1 MHSIPGDPDVI
12 ADQARTMVAAALT
25 MQKAAERLMR
35 LTDDTDFTS
44 EATDQLRRNAGDLA
58 VSMTKASIRYR
69 GAGQAL
75 DTFSAQLRTLQ
86 GEADAALAAHGQ
98 TDVAGATHLHA
109 GLEVE
114 ALEAKAN
121 PFMPDDERQHIALR
135 LNHAQQALQ
144 HEQIRAKAAESQWE
158 GVNATWETAAKSA
171 ASAIQDADAASHLN
185 EGSVQHLLNW
195 FDDHLQDIHD
205 ILDVV
210 SQALSVVA
218 LALSVVALVLAPTIV
233 GTPLAAILGTAVGVL
248 KVITLVITAINL
260 GITAI
265 QYSEGKKSMSQLI
278 FEGTFAVVAALSAGV
293 GRGFAKNVKVFKNV
307 PFLKDVKFLK
317 EVTPVSDL
325 PSQWFGEKSL
335 NKLSADGAFDVVKGL
350 VGMWG
355 DDVLSERS
363 DSAPSSHLWTAA
375 DERTAAAAVQPN
387 DASLE
392 VTRAFAG
399 FDRSPLVQVHRSQ
412 LRLAA

>member
-25 MQKAAERLMR
+25 MQKAAERLML
-35 LTDDTDFTS
+35 LTDNTDFTS

-58 VSMTKASIRYR
+58 ASMTKASIRYR

-75 DTFSAQLRTLQ
+75 DTFSSQLRTLQ

-98 TDVAGATHLHA
+98 TDVAGATHVHA

-121 PFMPDDERQHIALR
+121 PFMPDDERQRIALR

-158 GVNATWETAAKSA
+158 GVNAAWETAANSA

-185 EGSVQHLLNW
+185 EGAVQHVLNW
-195 FDDHLQDIHD
+195 VDDHLQDIHD
-205 ILDVV
+205 VLDVV
-210 SQALSVVA
+210 SQVLSVVGLVLMA
-218 LALSVVALVLAPTIV
+218 TGVGAPLGLALLAGAGALLAV
-233 GTPLAAILGTAVGVL
+233 
-248 KVITLVITAINL
+248 INL

-265 QYSEGKKSMSQLI
+265 QFSEGKKSMSQLI
-278 FEGTFAVVAALSAGV
+278 FEGVFAVLAVVGAVSAVAALV
-293 GRGFAKNVKVFKNV
+293 TKGRFLKNVTVFKNV
-307 PFLKDVKFLK
+307 PFLKNVKFLK

-325 PSQWFGEKSL
+325 PLQWFGEKSL
-335 NKLSADGAFDVVKGL
+335 NKTSAEGAFNVVTKL

-375 DERTAAAAVQPN
+375 DERPAAAAVQRN

>member
-1 MHSIPGDPDVI
+1 M
-12 ADQARTMVAAALT
+12 L
-25 MQKAAERLMR
+25 
-35 LTDDTDFTS
+35 LTDNTDFTS

-58 VSMTKASIRYR
+58 ASMTRASIRYR

-98 TDVAGATHLHA
+98 TDVAGATHVHA

-135 LNHAQQALQ
+135 LSHAQQALQ

-158 GVNATWETAAKSA
+158 GVNATWDTAAKSA

-185 EGSVQHLLNW
+185 QGTIQPLLNW
-195 FDDHLQDIHD
+195 FDAHLQDIHD
-205 ILDVV
+205 ILEAVGM
-210 SQALSVVA
+210 A
-218 LALSVVALVLAPTIV
+218 LAVISIGILIATGVGAPAGIALLAGVLAV
-233 GTPLAAILGTAVGVL
+233 M
-248 KVITLVITAINL
+248 NL

-265 QYSEGKKSMSQLI
+265 QFTEGKKSMSQLI
-278 FEGTFAVVAALSAGV
+278 FEGIFAVLAVVGAGSAIAG
-293 GRGFAKNVKVFKNV
+293 AKNGL
-307 PFLKDVKFLK
+307 LKPAIAAKGGL
-317 EVTPVSDL
+317 L
-325 PSQWFGEKSL
+325 Q
-335 NKLSADGAFDVVKGL
+335 DGGGWLVVKGAKIL
-350 VGMWG
+350 GAAAPKAATLARLAPAEETIFTGVTWAEGKWA
-355 DDVLSERS
+355 DSALSKASEA
-363 DSAPSSHLWTAA
+363 APSSQFWTAA
-375 DERTAAAAVQPN
+375 DKRPAAAAVQRN